1 MALDFGYNGETKPY
15 IKFDARVGILKV
27 KLNKEEEPQLK
38 YPVRFAADIA
48 NTRQLHL
55 CFPSDGPPRRLY
67 FDNGVG
73 AANIPPALGEHEFKI
88 GFEVYLFCTDPIP
101 NGSDGKRVGIVP
113 WCACSVGATMSFN
126 QMHDLWLQN
135 DGASK
140 VDSVP
145 VYVCTGSEAITLGK
159 GATNVLQFVLDKW
172 EERAKIPGLAESIA
186 SRPGSNV
193 LTPSRDSFALQSE
206 GGDNQPSEPND
217 DLPF

>member
-73 AANIPPALGEHEFKI
+73 AANIPPAL
-88 GFEVYLFCTDPIP
+88 
-101 NGSDGKRVGIVP
+101 
-113 WCACSVGATMSFN
+113 
-126 QMHDLWLQN
+126 
-135 DGASK
+135 
-140 VDSVP
+140 
-145 VYVCTGSEAITLGK
+145 SEAICTHQPTRRAACSPCNG
-159 GATNVLQFVLDKW
+159 GASA
-172 EERAKIPGLAESIA
+172 R
-186 SRPGSNV
+186 R
-193 LTPSRDSFALQSE
+193 
-206 GGDNQPSEPND
+206 
-217 DLPF
+217 